1 MLVFDDFD
9 DPIGVGMPFLG
20 VEGHDAGVPVGRVGQ
35 AVGRDLRDCGAGRVG
50 NRLLRPDITPMP
62 ADLHDHAHHTD
73 GGEQDASAYC
83 TDGYR
88 GDCNNQRQHAQPRHQ
103 RDDKR
108 HVPFAVEIV
117 GQHAQ
122 QHGQQDDG
130 GGQPEHRG
138 QKVCCCGTAG
148 HAMLRA
154 VEGGGW
160 RMLCRAARPDP
171 RFRFRLCVRVRH
183 RYCRRSHA
191 RFRRFAAW
199 LPFITF
205 PFTIRNTALVRHLL
219 PARFTVLLRAPVPHA
234 TMRTF
239 LSHFLL
245 RGMAALEQT
254 TLMTCL
260 RNGENT
266 GMGE

>member
-1 MLVFDDFD
+1 
-9 DPIGVGMPFLG
+9 MPSHGISATISGTYRL
-20 VEGHDAGVPVGRVGQ
+20 PS
-35 AVGRDLRDCGAGRVG
+35 
-50 NRLLRPDITPMP
+50 RLLGSMRSSM
-62 ADLHDHAHHTD
+62 
-73 GGEQDASAYC
+73 
-83 TDGYR
+83 
-88 GDCNNQRQHAQPRHQ
+88 
-103 RDDKR
+103 
-108 HVPFAVEIV
+108 
-117 GQHAQ
+117 
-122 QHGQQDDG
+122 GQQDDG

-154 VEGGGW
+154 VEGAAGACFVELRAQILDFAFACAFGHSASLLPPFS
-160 RMLCRAARPDP
+160 RLASQVCR
-171 RFRFRLCVRVRH
+171 
-183 RYCRRSHA
+183 
-191 RFRRFAAW
+191 W

-205 PFTIRNTALVRHLL
+205 PFTIRNTARVRHLL

>member
-62 ADLHDHAHHTD
+62 ADLHDHAHHAD

-88 GDCNNQRQHAQPRHQ
+88 GDRNNQRQYAQPRHQ

-108 HVPFAVEIV
+108 HVPFAVEVV

-130 GGQPEHRG
+130 GDQPEHRG

-154 VEGGGW
+154 VEGAAGACFVE
-160 RMLCRAARPDP
+160 LRAQILDFAFACAFAFGIVIAAVLTLAFAGLPHGCLSLRSRSPYAT
-171 RFRFRLCVRVRH
+171 RH
-183 RYCRRSHA
+183 RCATSFPRGSQCFYVHPYRMPLCGHFSLISYCGE
-191 RFRRFAAW
+191 W
-199 LPFITF
+199 
-205 PFTIRNTALVRHLL
+205 RHLSK
-219 PARFTVLLRAPVPHA
+219 PR
-234 TMRTF
+234 
-239 LSHFLL
+239 S
-245 RGMAALEQT
+245 
-254 TLMTCL
+254 
-260 RNGENT
+260 
-266 GMGE
+266 